1 MSNQQVKVGLDLG
14 AHSLKWA
21 VLDSQRQPLRFFTAE
36 VLADRES
43 QNDQPHPR
51 WLAARLGEIMDEC
64 RAASDGVWSDRVR
77 AGLQGEGVVCGYLE
91 LPAVGPEGLE
101 KAVPAALQEQLPFNV
116 NDVGL
121 RFLEVPPYQKQ
132 PGKQAVFYG
141 TYLKTMAQQ
150 RRRLLESCGLEVEEL
165 EVSTLAMAREFRI
178 NREPHEENNFWAVVH
193 VGFDSSHVL
202 VTRNGFPYYSRDF
215 EIAGKSFTY
224 AFQIGYQTTWAKA
237 EQYKLNYRVATKDF
251 QIEPFLLD
259 FTDEIKRSLGHFG
272 KRFPAARVS
281 RLFLSGGT
289 ALWHGL
295 DRRIEEA
302 LGIPVTQDGW
312 EGLKPPGG
320 ADPVPEA
327 SVYKVALGLAL
338 S

>member
-1 MSNQQVKVGLDLG
+1 MSFKVGLDLG
-14 AHSLKWA
+14 AYSLKWA
-21 VLDSQRQPLRFFTAE
+21 VLDSNRQPLRFFTAE
-36 VLADRES
+36 VLADRET

-51 WLAARLGEIMDEC
+51 WLAARLGEMMDEC
-64 RAASDGVWSDRVR
+64 RAASNGVWSEKVR

-91 LPAVGPEGLE
+91 LPAVGPEGLD

-121 RFLEVPPYQKQ
+121 RYLEVPPYQKQ
-132 PGKQAVFYG
+132 AGRQAVFYG

-150 RRRLLESCGLEVEEL
+150 KRRLLESCGLEVEEL
-165 EVSTLAMAREFRI
+165 EVTTHALAREFRF
-178 NREPHEENNFWAVVH
+178 NHRHSDDSNFWALVH

-272 KRFPAARVS
+272 KRFLGARVS
-281 RLFLSGGT
+281 RLFLSGGM
-289 ALWHGL
+289 AAWHGL
-295 DRRIEEA
+295 DRRVEEA
-302 LGIPVTQDGW
+302 LGIPVTLDGW
-312 EGLKPPGG
+312 DELKPPGG
-320 ADPVPEA
+320 PPAPPEA